1 MPIPAS
7 YLHLET
13 KGQVIAYLYARQ
25 SRDPLGRSRSTE
37 DQVSD
42 GRDTCAKLCW
52 TVDRVFKDA
61 GASATR
67 FRRKERDDFEALL
80 EALPTAQATVLVAPD
95 ASRMYRDLAEY
106 VRLRDAL
113 EASGVLLCYGGMV
126 FDMANKD
133 DRRITA
139 QDAVAAEDEGESI
152 RARNLR
158 TARRSL
164 EQGAP
169 RGAVPF
175 GHRRRYD
182 PDTGELIGQE
192 PDPTQGPLLIRMFE
206 MVDSGVSLYRV
217 AIWLEDQGES
227 ARHRSGIAWDA
238 SRVRVVMINPSHIG
252 IRHSKGQLIGKAAWE
267 AVVPEE
273 LYHRVVAKLRDPS
286 RRMQRDSRVKHL
298 LSRIGRCGECGA
310 LLKAKKAPQ
319 RDRSVPYYECAGLR
333 DTALPEAW
341 LDAYVE
347 EALFSWLRKP
357 TAAKALAPDRT
368 AVAEGC
374 AAAQKRLAAY
384 ELQLTQARE
393 LSQQFN
399 KEGEPLLSAV
409 SLSGVEQTLLP
420 LIAAERDVIAGSQ
433 EEAPT
438 AIKELLEAPDPETV
452 WEWLKLDQK
461 REVIRTVVNV
471 HLHKASRR
479 GVRGIEPGR
488 IQLTFIGE
496 PGFTPRPSTRRD
508 PGRRGVDGPSR
519 VRRSAPSLH
528 PVPKR

>member
-13 KGQVIAYLYARQ
+13 NAQVVAYLYARQ
-25 SRDPLGRSRSTE
+25 SRDPFGRSRSTE
-37 DQVSD
+37 DQVAQ
-42 GRDTCAKLCW
+42 GREDCAMLGW
-52 TVDRVFKDA
+52 RVEEVFKDA

-67 FRRKERDDFEALL
+67 FRRKERDDFESLL
-80 EALPTAQATVLVAPD
+80 EALPRGEATVLVAPD

-113 EASGVLLCYGGMV
+113 EASGVLLCYGSMV
-126 FDMANKD
+126 FNMANKD

-182 PDTGELIGQE
+182 PDSGELVGQE
-192 PDPTQGPLLIRMFE
+192 PDPVQGPLLVRMFE

-217 AIWLEDQGES
+217 AIWLEEQGKP
-227 ARHRSGIAWDA
+227 ARHRSEIPWDA

-252 IRHSKGQLIGKAAWE
+252 VRHSKGQLIGKAAWK

-286 RRMQRDSRVKHL
+286 RRMQRDSTVKHL

-319 RDRSVPYYECAGLR
+319 RDRAVPYYECSGLR
-333 DTALPEAW
+333 DAALPETW

-347 EALFSWLRKP
+347 EALFAWLRKP
-357 TAAKALAPDRT
+357 AAAEALIPDRK
-368 AVAEGC
+368 AVADSC
-374 AAAQKRLAAY
+374 AAAQRRLGAY
-384 ELQLTQARE
+384 ELQLAQARE
-393 LSQQFN
+393 LAKQFN
-399 KEGEPLLSAV
+399 QEGEPLLSAV

-420 LIAAERDVIAGSQ
+420 LIAVERDAIAEGRQ
-433 EEAPT
+433 DAP
-438 AIKELLEAPDPETV
+438 AAVKELLEAPDPETV
-452 WEWLKLDQK
+452 WEWLKLEQK

-471 HLHKASRR
+471 YLHKASRR
-479 GVRGIEPGR
+479 GVRRIEPGR
-488 IQLTFIGE
+488 IRLVFIGE
-496 PGFTPRPSTRRD
+496 PDFTPRPSTRRD
-508 PGRRGVDGPSR
+508 PGRRVVDAPSR
-519 VRRSAPSLH
+519 ERSGPGLH
-528 PVPKR
+528 PGTE